1 MSAPILDEKN
11 KDLKELVKRE
21 YKEGFVTDIESDT
34 FEPGLNED
42 VIRRISAKKDEPE
55 FMLEY
60 RLKAYRRWLKIPERG

>member
-1 MSAPILDEKN
+1 MSKAIENPVDQTEDEKN

-42 VIRRISAKKDEPE
+42 IVRRIFKRLRITQHQKKC
-55 FMLEY
+55 
-60 RLKAYRRWLKIPERG
+60 RNSIA

>member
-1 MSAPILDEKN
+1 MSKAIENPVDQVVDEKN

-42 VIRRISAKKDEPE
+42 IVRRISVKKN
-55 FMLEY
+55 
-60 RLKAYRRWLKIPERG
+60 

>member
-1 MSAPILDEKN
+1 MSKAIENVVDEKN

-42 VIRRISAKKDEPE
+42 IVRRISAKKNEPSSC
-55 FMLEY
+55 LN
-60 RLKAYRRWLKIPERG
+60 IV